1 MTELI
6 LSRLYV
12 PNLETRTPEMGAV
25 KADYEFVTG
34 IRTPDAHASFSYD
47 MGTHAEEA
55 RSLKDVRQTVSPYM
69 ARRLFNFC
77 ELTFCAGNA
86 DYDCHSFTGFVMGWQ
101 DSTAAGSAR
110 IKQKWHAT
118 RDFEG
123 IKNNVAYVA
132 RAPGALA
139 PNAHSFIGTERPG
152 YALSAMGPGLPMVL
166 SSVRDLRRTFGA
178 TQLSV
183 RTR

>member
-12 PNLETRTPEMGAV
+12 PNLETLTPEMGAV
-25 KADYEFVTG
+25 KADYEVITG
-34 IRTPDAHASFSYD
+34 IRTAGSRISFSYD
-47 MGTHAEEA
+47 IDGHPEEP
-55 RSLKDVRQTVSPYM
+55 RSMEDIRQAVSPLM
-69 ARRLFNFC
+69 AQRLLDFC
-77 ELTFCAGNA
+77 DLTFCAGNA

-110 IKQKWHAT
+110 IKQKWRGS
-118 RDFEG
+118 RDFED
-123 IKNNVAYVA
+123 IENNVAYVA
-132 RAPGALA
+132 HAPGALA

-178 TQLSV
+178 SELHV